1 MNLGLWLVNGALL
14 LGAFSLGSLLL
25 GGYLGASSENVRR
38 AAASGALWGYGL
50 LTLALSIASA
60 LLLQAFLL
68 DDFRYEYVVRWS
80 AVDQPLIYKVSA
92 FWGGQEG
99 SFLLWALLIALIGL
113 PVMLRYTRTKP
124 SVSAAYLFT
133 ALVMLAL
140 TWWEHPFSRLEQ
152 AAEFGQGMNPLLL
165 DPWMAI
171 HPPMVFVGYAAMGVP
186 FALAIGALVRKE
198 YDEWAGPSLRWSLVC
213 LLTLGAGIVMGGYW
227 AYKVL
232 GWGGYWAWDP
242 VENSSL
248 VPWLT
253 GAALVHGLVAQ
264 RRMGGFRRTN
274 LALALATYLLT
285 LYATFLT
292 RSGILADFSPH
303 SFQESPIF
311 RHMVSLMALVLLVS
325 AGLFLWRL
333 PSIKGTQ
340 VPARADRSFVVGG
353 TLLFL
358 LLSAAFVL
366 FGTSWPIISGFLYPN
381 PKVAELSFYN
391 TTHAP
396 VWLALGLLLVLGP
409 VLVWMPGKWS
419 RALRDAAPALLAGAA
434 VTVAVVLWL
443 GTEAVLPA
451 PPEPPDEWKSPFL
464 WYLFRVSLVLVFL
477 AGAAATVSNLMR
489 LVRDAKGG
497 LLQLGAA
504 LAHVGLGLSIVGI
517 VASSGFGQDAN
528 LSLVEGESATA
539 LDRTFRFVGERP
551 GPEGEATHLWE
562 IEVTGA
568 GGRQRFGAPKFENQ
582 QQIRGD
588 ARSQK
593 PAIIRSL
600 GGDLYLSPKWKTPW
614 RLDLLELPE
623 GVRADVSRLPK
634 DYTVLWGGY
643 YLVFRGFQIINHEEG
658 GVIARLDLVGRE
670 GVHRLNLQWNGEPG
684 YLPGPPGEQRAVV
697 FAGMNVDN
705 RQATFVMEPTYGSLF
720 TFSAATKPLI
730 WVLWVGMVLAALG
743 TAVAITRRF
752 REAAAP
758 AGQPAP
764 AGPSRP
770 AGLSELPR
778 PAR

>member
-1 MNLGLWLVNGALL
+1 MNLGLVLTNAALM
-14 LGAFSLGSLLL
+14 LGLASLASLLL
-25 GGYLGASSENVRR
+25 GGYLGSGSESFRRHASS
-38 AAASGALWGYGL
+38 AALWAYGL
-50 LTLALSIASA
+50 MTAALGIASA

-80 AVDQPLIYKVSA
+80 AVDQPFIYKVSA

-99 SFLLWALLIALIGL
+99 SFLLWALLISLIGL
-113 PVMLRYTRTKP
+113 PVMMRYVREKP
-124 SVSAAYLFT
+124 SVASAYVFT
-133 ALVMLAL
+133 QAVMLAL
-140 TWWEHPFSRLEQ
+140 LWWEHPFTHLEQ

-186 FALAIGALVRKE
+186 FALAVGALVRKE
-198 YDEWAGPSLRWSLVC
+198 YDEWAAPSLRWSLVC

-303 SFQESPIF
+303 SFQSSEIF
-311 RHMVSLMALVLLVS
+311 QHMVGLMAAVLLVS
-325 AGLFLWRL
+325 TGLFVWRL
-333 PSIKGTQ
+333 PSIRGTQ
-340 VPARADRSFVVGG
+340 VPARADRAFVVGG

-358 LLSAAFVL
+358 LLSAAFIL
-366 FGTSWPIISGFLYPN
+366 FGTSWPILSAFIYEN
-381 PKVAELSFYN
+381 PKVAELTFYN
-391 TTHAP
+391 TSHAP
-396 VWLALGLLLVLGP
+396 LWLALGLLLVLGP
-409 VLVWMPGKWS
+409 VLVWMPGRWS
-419 RALRDAAPALLAGAA
+419 AALRSAAPSLLAGAV
-434 VTVAVVLWL
+434 VTVALVLWL
-443 GTEAVLPA
+443 GLEAVFPP
-451 PPEPPDEWKSPFL
+451 PPEPPDDWAFPWL
-464 WYLFRVSLVLVFL
+464 WHLFRVSLVLVFL
-477 AGAAATVSNLMR
+477 AGAAAAVSNLRR
-489 LVRDAKGG
+489 LLRDARGG
-497 LLQLGAA
+497 VLQVGAA
-504 LAHVGLGLSIVGI
+504 LAHVGLALSIVGI
-517 VASSGFGQDAN
+517 VASSGFGGSAN
-528 LSLVEGESATA
+528 FALVEGESATG

-551 GPEGEATHLWE
+551 GPQGEATHRWE

-582 QQIRGD
+582 MQIRGD

-614 RLDLLELPE
+614 TLDLREVRE
-623 GVRADVSRLPK
+623 GVRVDVQRLPK

-643 YLVFRGFQIINHEEG
+643 YLVFRGFQIINHEDG
-658 GVIARLDLVGRE
+658 GVIAKLDLVGRE
-670 GVHRLNLQWNGEPG
+670 GVHRLNLLWGGEPG
-684 YLPGPPGEQRAVV
+684 YLPGPAEDRKAIV
-697 FAGMNVDN
+697 FSGMNVDE
-705 RQATFVMEPTYGSLF
+705 RRATFTVEPTYGSLF
-720 TFSAATKPLI
+720 TFSASTKPLI
-730 WVLWVGMVLAALG
+730 WILWVGMVLAAVG
-743 TAVAITRRF
+743 TLVAITRRF
-752 REAAAP
+752 REEAAP
-758 AGQPAP
+758 AADAAP
-764 AGPSRP
+764 APSRP
-770 AGLSELPR
+770 AGLSKLPK
-778 PAR
+778 PATR